1 VIKKQAIEKNRTVR
15 AGENGNLQI
24 HVDLQD
30 FGVGCAKEFIAV
42 LDPPEDAFPLKAL
55 VAYPLIFPSSSFP
68 RSQSR

>member
-30 FGVGCAKEFIAV
+30 FGVGCAKEFIAL
-42 LDPPEDAFPLKAL
+42 LDPPRMPSPLK
-55 VAYPLIFPSSSFP
+55 PLLPIP
-68 RSQSR
+68 